1 MAEPWGPCRHQM
13 LQPTCWQPLP
23 GGHGAPSRPLD
34 EVGTAATWQ
43 QQSLKNSY
51 CRPEPAVALPAW
63 PQARLSP
70 LVFLSL
76 SLIHTYT
83 SCSCPPSSTSQP
95 HGDPTSHASSPKP
108 TPALPRAGP
117 PSWAHSFIMLP
128 RPHPRPELRGD
139 FLSPKPASNS
149 PLWDRVLVPSPLV
162 YMFQSWAGLGCPQ
175 LVPAEAGCV
184 ELPS

>member
-1 MAEPWGPCRHQM
+1 MYCFINNEVRRECRPWGPCKSLRSADRKLGHRDS
-13 LQPTCWQPLP
+13 LSALSVKAPLTPWSSRVEAICPLLFP
-23 GGHGAPSRPLD
+23 GHYLCP
-34 EVGTAATWQ
+34 
-43 QQSLKNSY
+43 
-51 CRPEPAVALPAW
+51 
-63 PQARLSP
+63 
-70 LVFLSL
+70 LSL

-128 RPHPRPELRGD
+128 RPHPSCLRPELGGD